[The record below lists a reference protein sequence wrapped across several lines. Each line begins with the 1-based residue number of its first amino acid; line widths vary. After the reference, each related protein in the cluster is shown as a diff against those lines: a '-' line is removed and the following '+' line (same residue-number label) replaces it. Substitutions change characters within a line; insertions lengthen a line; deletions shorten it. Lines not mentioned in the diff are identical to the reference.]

1 MAKSER
7 RAAPGGGGGLGR
19 YVEGWQPG
27 LVAVFLAGSVAL
39 LAVPRSVPP
48 SELPLPLA
56 EPRALARVMAADDA
70 RARAVEAGAL
80 DPDVRA
86 LGTLVRAFG
95 RADARGD
102 EDALAAA
109 RARMGE
115 AAARARAQGDEP
127 VLALRAYQLRAFLRE
142 VRGWEATGEASD
154 ALVEL
159 GGPFAGMVR
168 RNGWCV
174 GEGRC
179 ALAMDEAALRASWK
193 RRWNEITGLRGGGF
207 EPALDESRA
216 LYRFLL
222 EHPAGGRND
231 AEGARASFLLRK
243 IDELAGFDATYPRLL
258 ARGIVLYRQ
267 GDYRRAAEAFGAH
280 LEASPD
286 GPWTLRAQNH
296 LRAALERGAAEL
308 F

>member
-1 MAKSER
+1 
-7 RAAPGGGGGLGR
+7 
-19 YVEGWQPG
+19 
-27 LVAVFLAGSVAL
+27 
-39 LAVPRSVPP
+39 
-48 SELPLPLA
+48 
-56 EPRALARVMAADDA
+56 MAADDA
-70 RARAVEAGAL
+70 RAKAVEAGAL

-102 EDALAAA
+102 EDALAAV
-109 RARMGE
+109 RAQMGT

-127 VLALRAYQLRAFLRE
+127 LLALRAYQLRAFVRE
-142 VRGWEATGEASD
+142 ARRWVATGEASD
-154 ALVEL
+154 ELVEL
-159 GGPFAGMVR
+159 GGPFAQMVQ

-174 GEGRC
+174 GEGPC
-179 ALAMDEAALRASWK
+179 VLAMDEAALRASWK
-193 RRWNEITGLRGGGF
+193 RRWNEITGLRGGGLD
-207 EPALDESRA
+207 PGLDESRA

-222 EHPAGGRND
+222 EHPPGGRRAAD
-231 AEGARASFLLRK
+231 GGRAERAEASFLLRK
-243 IDELAGFDATYPRLL
+243 IDEIAGLDAAYPRLL
-258 ARGIVLYRQ
+258 ARGVVLYDQ

-286 GPWTLRAQNH
+286 GFWTLRAQNH